1 MEKVIYI
8 DQSNYPEL
16 FKRMETP
23 FVKELIGGEGMPVN
37 GNFMPHALWNF
48 ACAYRDI
55 NMWVGF
61 KTKPHRNWK
70 ISQCKE
76 YFGLKG
82 NGQKLLDQ
90 FEVIKTEV
98 DDILNNLP
106 DN

>member
-1 MEKVIYI
+1 MSHVI
-8 DQSNYPEL
+8 DLSKYPEL
-16 FKRMETP
+16 NKRINTP
-23 FVKELIGGEGMPVN
+23 FMQELIGGEGMPVN

-48 ACAYRDI
+48 ACSYRDI

-61 KTKPHRNWK
+61 KTKPHRNWT

-90 FEVIKTEV
+90 FEAIKTEV